1 MAKVTYATGIDY
13 VQGSLAKPVKKEGHS
28 HGTYLIGKHRT
39 APTTNPKC
47 TSLFIQNANTYDRTS
62 ALSTDELA
70 ARARFAAVSGLVKAR
85 KADLSKLSD
94 DQIVFK
100 AQRDLPNGKKTMKA
114 WYWFVCGEEYD
125 DALDGE

>member
-28 HGTYLIGKHRT
+28 HGTYLIGKHRV

-47 TSLFIQNANTYDRTS
+47 TSLFIQNANTYDRTTVPS
-62 ALSTDELA
+62 ADELA
-70 ARARFAAVSGLVKAR
+70 ARARFATVSGLVKAR

-94 DQIVFK
+94 DQAAFK
-100 AQRDLPNGKKTMKA
+100 AQKDLPNGKKTMLA
-114 WYWFVCGEEYD
+114 WYWYVCGEEYD
-125 DALDGE
+125 ESQD